1 MNIWLKTSVVVALLA
16 VVSVVVVS
24 KARQTRQVANP
35 AAQPVV
41 ANLPRLVDLG
51 SKDCI
56 PCKKMAP
63 ILEDLRKE
71 FDGRLRVEFIDVRTE
86 PEAAQK
92 YGIRLIPTQVFFDAA
107 GKELARHEGFM
118 SREDILAQWAAA
130 GVALA
135 TTTQTIV
142 RETPLVA
149 PTRPADKA
157 CFMCDGD
164 LAAKTL
170 VQVQTTT
177 GVRRFCSPHCFFIY
191 LSSLP
196 KPEGIEEATS
206 VTDAATG
213 KAVAAGASCYRYQY
227 DDHNHPM
234 VEASA
239 TGQPGWLKWDGLKEK
254 EFATRCAFCDRACY
268 PEDSSRV
275 KAGGVSMYACC
286 PVCGLGVAARL
297 QKDIEMEVKDA
308 VTGKTL
314 KIATLNGSVAS
325 LDPAATVAWHGQKK
339 NAEGKM
345 ISAGCFKQF
354 FFTDPETLKKWLE
367 QHPDATGKQTSIG
380 ELLADKMKL
389 TPQQIKGA
397 CKIGDCAK

>member
-1 MNIWLKTSVVVALLA
+1 MNTWLRTSVVVVLLA
-16 VVSVVVVS
+16 VVGAVVVS
-24 KARQTRQVANP
+24 KARQTRQVASP

-41 ANLPRLVDLG
+41 ASLPRLVDLG
-51 SKDCI
+51 SKECI
-56 PCKKMAP
+56 PCKRMAP
-63 ILEDLRKE
+63 ILEEMRKE
-71 FDGRLRVEFIDVRTE
+71 FDGRLRVEFVDVRVET
-86 PEAAQK
+86 EAAQK

-107 GKELARHEGFM
+107 GKELVRHEGFM
-118 SREDILAQWAAA
+118 SREDILAQWAAVGVVLA
-130 GVALA
+130 GPAP
-135 TTTQTIV
+135 TIV

-164 LAAKTL
+164 LVARTL

-177 GVRRFCSPHCFFIY
+177 AVRKFCSPHCFFIY

-196 KPEGIEEATS
+196 KPDGIEEATS

-213 KAVAAGASCYRYQY
+213 KTVAAGVASYRYQY
-227 DDHNHPM
+227 DEHNHPS

-239 TGQPGWLKWDGLKEK
+239 AAQPGWLKWDGLKEK

-275 KAGGVSMYACC
+275 KAGGVNIYACC

-314 KIATLNGSVAS
+314 KITTLNGSITS
-325 LDPAATVAWHGQKK
+325 LDPATLTAWHGQKK
-339 NAEGKM
+339 SAEGKM
-345 ISAGCFKQF
+345 VSAGCFKQF
-354 FFTDPETLKKWLE
+354 FFADPETLKKWLD
-367 QHPDATGKQTSIG
+367 QHPDATGKQASIG